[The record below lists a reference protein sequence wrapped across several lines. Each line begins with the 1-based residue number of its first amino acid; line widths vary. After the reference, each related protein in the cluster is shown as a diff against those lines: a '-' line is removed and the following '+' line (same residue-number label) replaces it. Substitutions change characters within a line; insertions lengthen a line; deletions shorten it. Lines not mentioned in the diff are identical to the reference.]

1 MSNALHDTTPARYTG
16 AMEEDQHAK
25 IIEQLTLLNKQ
36 VAKTNSF
43 SRMLVIGIIYG
54 IGFVIGS
61 AIIATLTLGI
71 FAPWFAEIPWIRSTF
86 ESGNSI
92 VR

>member
-1 MSNALHDTTPARYTG
+1 
-16 AMEEDQHAK
+16 MEEDQHEK
-25 IIEQLTLLNKQ
+25 IIEQLKLLNKQ

-43 SRMLVIGIIYG
+43 SRMLVIGIMYG

-61 AIIATLTLGI
+61 AILATLALGF
-71 FAPWFAEIPWIRSTF
+71 FAPLFTDIPWIRASF
-86 ESGNSI
+86 EKGNSI